1 MLCFKARQ
9 GAPFVTACDFTEHA
23 NKVKGFVVDLRN
35 NPGALQGLLTRVLL
49 QRVGA
54 DALARSGLLVNAI
67 GFALVACLVFVPR
80 IEYLLARLRVC
91 SVPFLRRSPRATGR
105 LRSRSR

>member
-1 MLCFKARQ
+1 M
-9 GAPFVTACDFTEHA
+9 
-23 NKVKGFVVDLRN
+23 VDLRN
-35 NPGALQGLLTRVLL
+35 NPGALQGLLTRVRL

-80 IEYLLARLRVC
+80 IEYPSRACAYARSPSCGEVPMPPAGCEVVRVDVVVRLRRKTIN
-91 SVPFLRRSPRATGR
+91 SAPAD
-105 LRSRSR
+105 

>member
-1 MLCFKARQ
+1 M
-9 GAPFVTACDFTEHA
+9 
-23 NKVKGFVVDLRN
+23 VDLRN

-91 SVPFLRRSPRATGR
+91 SDPFLRRSPIATGR
-105 LRSRSR
+105 PAKSFALTWSCACGRKTINSAPAD